1 MKKIRLLIV
10 DDAKFIRDLVQK
22 TLRTEYPEMEI
33 SEAIDGRKAQSILQ
47 NNSFDLILCDWE
59 MPEMSGIELLQW
71 VRKQERLKEQP
82 FVLVTSLDQK
92 ENVVE
97 ALQAGVSDYVTK
109 PFTPEQ
115 LINKVMKQ
123 LVKSGRITR
132 EQAMSMGRK
141 ERISNAGGAE
151 MLAGGNPLLAQ
162 AVKVRP
168 TTAKKPKGPF
178 GKALLVAGEERMT
191 VIVRDINPK
200 EALLLGKRS
209 EGSPSLGQEVTVGL
223 AVGSEEKAIRVTV
236 KAYISNLQLAERS
249 PLSEKVNLRVQFLP
263 QDPETEAKFSKV
275 LEQMLQG

>member
-71 VRKQERLKEQP
+71 VRKQEHLKEQP

-97 ALQAGVSDYVTK
+97 ALQAGVNDYVTK

-115 LINKVMKQ
+115 LIDR
-123 LVKSGRITR
+123 KSTR
-132 EQAMSMGRK
+132 LNS
-141 ERISNAGGAE
+141 SH
-151 MLAGGNPLLAQ
+151 
-162 AVKVRP
+162 
-168 TTAKKPKGPF
+168 
-178 GKALLVAGEERMT
+178 
-191 VIVRDINPK
+191 
-200 EALLLGKRS
+200 
-209 EGSPSLGQEVTVGL
+209 
-223 AVGSEEKAIRVTV
+223 
-236 KAYISNLQLAERS
+236 
-249 PLSEKVNLRVQFLP
+249 
-263 QDPETEAKFSKV
+263 
-275 LEQMLQG
+275 